1 MKKIVF
7 TVLITWMVIT
17 TNALTDKIDCTQF
30 DKVSAKYIEGSAKN
44 LKEKSSELKL
54 KATVG
59 AEELKEKITIN
70 AKSGKKKFDKKPWID
85 FTKFFKLV
93 KMADGDKDKL
103 RQMYLHFAGGTIS
116 RTHSDSRG
124 CQTRP

>member
-7 TVLITWMVIT
+7 TVLITWMLVT

-30 DKVSAKYIEGSAKN
+30 DKISAKYIECSAKN

-59 AEELKEKITIN
+59 AEELKKKIVKNT
-70 AKSGKKKFDKKPWID
+70 KDSKKKFDKSSLKE
-85 FTKFFKLV
+85 KLV
-93 KMADGDKDKL
+93 KFKNSKSLTEFMEK
-103 RQMYLHFAGGTIS
+103 
-116 RTHSDSRG
+116 
-124 CQTRP
+124 